1 MRTWV
6 LVLSALSVPFTLTHA
21 IEDFS
26 EGIPAA
32 RFGLPLLPAALVRSL
47 GYTGQVPAA
56 ALSARGDARGD
67 ALNLLLGIVWLVAST
82 ADHLSEV
89 LFVPTGAYRAGL
101 VSKGLEEGIMLVAAG
116 WTFTSFSVLRAGR
129 RKGVTP

>member
-6 LVLSALSVPFTLTHA
+6 LVLSALSVLFTLTHA

-26 EGIPAA
+26 ESIPAA
-32 RFGLPLLPAALVRSL
+32 RFGLPLLPAAFLLSL
-47 GYTGQVPAA
+47 GYTGQIAPA

-67 ALNLLLGIVWLVAST
+67 ALNLLLGFVWLVAAT
-82 ADHLSEV
+82 ADHLGDV
-89 LFVPTGAYRAGL
+89 LFFPTGAYRAGL
-101 VSKGLEEGIMLVAAG
+101 VSKGLEVGITLVAAG
-116 WTFTSFSVLRAGR
+116 WTFASFSVLRAGR

>member
-32 RFGLPLLPAALVRSL
+32 RFGLPLLPAAFLLSL
-47 GYTGQVPAA
+47 GYTGQIAAA
-56 ALSARGDARGD
+56 ALSARGDAHGD
-67 ALNLLLGIVWLVAST
+67 WLNLLLGFVWLVAAT
-82 ADHLSEV
+82 TDHLGEV

-101 VSKGLEEGIMLVAAG
+101 VSKGLEVGIKLVAAG
-116 WTFTSFSVLRAGR
+116 WTLTSFSVLRAGR
-129 RKGVTP
+129 RTGVTP

>member
-32 RFGLPLLPAALVRSL
+32 RFGLALLPAAFLLSL
-47 GYTGQVPAA
+47 SYTGQIAAA
-56 ALSARGDARGD
+56 ALSARGNALGD
-67 ALNLLLGIVWLVAST
+67 ALNLLLGFVWLVAAT
-82 ADHLSEV
+82 ADHLGEV

-101 VSKGLEEGIMLVAAG
+101 VSKGLEVGIMLVAAG
-116 WTFTSFSVLRAGR
+116 WTLTSFSVLRAGWR
-129 RKGVTP
+129 IGVTP

>member
-32 RFGLPLLPAALVRSL
+32 RFGLPLLPAAFLLSL
-47 GYTGQVPAA
+47 GYAGQVAAA

-67 ALNLLLGIVWLVAST
+67 VLNLLLGFVWLVAAT
-82 ADHLSEV
+82 TDHLGEV
-89 LFVPTGAYRAGL
+89 LFVPTAAYRAGM
-101 VSKGLEEGIMLVAAG
+101 VSKGLEVGIILVAAG
-116 WTFTSFSVLRAGR
+116 WTLTSFSVLRAGR
-129 RKGVTP
+129 TKGVTP